1 MTIAPDKIKNFK
13 NEKPEKDFFV
23 IFEIK
28 DGRKAYY
35 FITTDEYY
43 KYISFYGIPDL
54 DWSYTS
60 NNADITVR

>member
-1 MTIAPDKIKNFK
+1 MTIASDEIKNFK

-23 IFEIK
+23 IFERI

-35 FITTDEYY
+35 FITTGEYY
-43 KYISFYGIPDL
+43 KYIALYGIPDL

-60 NNADITVR
+60 NNADITSR